1 MKTSI
6 PFVIVSLLLM
16 VSCGIPSM
24 VKNTIETSDGSKITV
39 NVSEPKPTRG
49 LTNPVAHMLVVFSTA
64 PVTLRRTAFIEA
76 AEQHS
81 GCKAIKE
88 TFVFQGSTNG
98 VAAVELDCD

>member
-6 PFVIVSLLLM
+6 PFIIVSLLLM
-16 VSCGIPSM
+16 VSCGVPSM

-39 NVSEPKPTRG
+39 NVSEPRPSRG
-49 LTNPVAHMLVVFSTA
+49 LTNPVAHMLVMFSTA
-64 PVTLRRTAFIEA
+64 PITLRRTAFIEA

-88 TFVFQGSTNG
+88 TFVFQGGSQG
-98 VAAVELDCD
+98 VAAVELDCG